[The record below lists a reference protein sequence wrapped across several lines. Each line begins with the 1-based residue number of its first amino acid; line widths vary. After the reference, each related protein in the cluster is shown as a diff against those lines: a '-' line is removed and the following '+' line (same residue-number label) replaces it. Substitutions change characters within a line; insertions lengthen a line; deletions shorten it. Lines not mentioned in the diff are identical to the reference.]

1 MGYTN
6 YLKRRREMDFVQFIH
21 FCHDTAT
28 LLVKWFDYC
37 TGKNRS
43 FQINHHDANNDL
55 PVKPLSSDR
64 LLDSEDTWGGTMA
77 CLAILESD
85 MSEEERVDELTQMWM
100 EDREINFC
108 PCDTESIEIPFT
120 GEEFIFTKTHCRQPQ
135 DILVAAVYLLAE
147 EVTDGAFKASSDDC
161 YQMDLGF
168 ELLRAVFGASRFPV
182 YPKFTFDKDSHCDHL
197 LAAFITVSEAH
208 PELKLRELMPHLF
221 MELGRRF
228 DIKDVPF
235 AKIEDRLK
243 ERLEL
248 VLTGGTRPITKIE
261 DCRSVLAEC
270 AFRALR

>member
-21 FCHDTAT
+21 FCHDTAF

-43 FQINHHDANNDL
+43 FKITHHDANEAL
-55 PVKPLSSDR
+55 PVKALSSEQ
-64 LLDSEDTWGGTMA
+64 LLDSEDTWGDTMA

-85 MSEEERVDELTQMWM
+85 KSEEVRVDALTQMWM

-108 PCDTESIEIPFT
+108 PCDTESIEIPFN
-120 GEEFIFTKTHCRQPQ
+120 GDGFIFTKTHCRQPQ

-147 EVTDGAFKASSDDC
+147 EVTGGAFKASSDDC

-168 ELLRAVFGASRFPV
+168 ELLRAVFGESRFPV
-182 YPKFTFDKDSHCDHL
+182 YPKFTFDKDSHRDHL
-197 LAAFITVSEAH
+197 LNAFITVSEEH
-208 PELKLRELMPHLF
+208 PDLKLRELMPFILKA
-221 MELGRRF
+221 LDKRF
-228 DIKDVPF
+228 DLKDVSF
-235 AKIEDRLK
+235 AKMEDRLK

-248 VLTGGTRPITKIE
+248 VLSGGTHPITKIE

-270 AFRALR
+270 AFRVLR